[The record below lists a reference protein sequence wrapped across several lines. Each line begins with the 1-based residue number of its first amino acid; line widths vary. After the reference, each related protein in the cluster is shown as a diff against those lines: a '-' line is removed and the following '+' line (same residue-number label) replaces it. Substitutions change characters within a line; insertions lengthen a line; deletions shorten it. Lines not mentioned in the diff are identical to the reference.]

1 MYAKELTPK
10 FADEKSMLL
19 TRGLKKLSALH
30 KKLKIEN
37 LAKNG
42 MLKPLVYVYVE
53 IVVIPLPEK
62 FCSSP
67 YSLFVKSSQK

>member
-19 TRGLKKLSALH
+19 TRGLKKLSAVQ

-42 MLKPLVYVYVE
+42 MLKPLVRVRRNRGGTL
-53 IVVIPLPEK
+53 IVHFYDKSVVL
-62 FCSSP
+62 
-67 YSLFVKSSQK
+67 VKV

>member
-19 TRGLKKLSALH
+19 TRGLKKLSAIQ

-42 MLKPLVYVYVE
+42 ILKPLAYMYVE
-53 IVVIPLPEK
+53 IVAIP
-62 FCSSP
+62 
-67 YSLFVKSSQK
+67 FVDQKL

>member
-19 TRGLKKLSALH
+19 TCGLKKLSAVQ

-37 LAKNG
+37 MAKNG
-42 MLKPLVYVYVE
+42 MLKPLAYVYVE
-53 IVVIPLPEK
+53 IVAIP
-62 FCSSP
+62 
-67 YSLFVKSSQK
+67 

>member
-19 TRGLKKLSALH
+19 ARGLKKLFSST
-30 KKLKIEN
+30 KKNWRIEN

-42 MLKPLVYVYVE
+42 VLKPLEYVYVE
-53 IVVIPLPEK
+53 IMAIP
-62 FCSSP
+62 
-67 YSLFVKSSQK
+67 

>member
-19 TRGLKKLSALH
+19 TRGLKKLSAVQ

-42 MLKPLVYVYVE
+42 MLKPLEYIFGRISAV
-53 IVVIPLPEK
+53 PLYGEYK
-62 FCSSP
+62 
-67 YSLFVKSSQK
+67 LNRDLVRR